1 MAIETRTHEPT
12 VDYSLPFWKRKTV
25 LHRIDMA
32 VILIL
37 LIPVAIAT
45 ILPLVYMFSQ
55 AFTPEDQVR
64 NWPVE
69 YIPREPTL
77 ASFQLL
83 VTWPNLPIMR
93 WMLNSFIVS
102 TSVTAL
108 VLTIN
113 SLTAYAFGRLEFPGR
128 DFLFIFVLTTLMIPG
143 EVTLIPTFVIMR
155 RLEWLDTYNALIWP
169 AGAGVFGIFLLRQFF
184 QSIPRE
190 LEDAAIID
198 GCGKFGTYW
207 RIVLP
212 LSRSALIALGIFTFL
227 GSWNDLFWPLI
238 ALNSNEM
245 RTLPVGLS
253 ILQHEGYTMQGLGMA
268 AAALTTVPVLIL
280 YGIFQR
286 HIIQGVMVTGL
297 TGGLP
302 SAIDRGP
309 DPADSGPFKSCSRVP
324 GRAKPQD
331 PMRWVWHRDGV
342 VGIAPNTGPFTDCY
356 PPGLLG
362 ARPRSSCVWVKR
374 CSIPFPSPSDCGC
387 VACSGNR
394 S

>member
-1 MAIETRTHEPT
+1 MAIETRTHEPA

-297 TGGLP
+297 TG
-302 SAIDRGP
+302 R
-309 DPADSGPFKSCSRVP
+309 
-324 GRAKPQD
+324 
-331 PMRWVWHRDGV
+331 
-342 VGIAPNTGPFTDCY
+342 
-356 PPGLLG
+356 
-362 ARPRSSCVWVKR
+362 
-374 CSIPFPSPSDCGC
+374 
-387 VACSGNR
+387 
-394 S
+394 